1 MDDMKICLLNETKS
15 FLFHFLHKVITL
27 ICFLQQEKRAY
38 FQLYVFEKTKVLCYK
53 LCEENESIKLHML
66 VLKK

>member
-15 FLFHFLHKVITL
+15 FLFHFLHKLITL

-38 FQLYVFEKTKVLCYK
+38 FPVYVFEKTKVSRYK
-53 LCEENESIKLHML
+53 FCEENKNIKLHML